1 MGVGSEAHLDESLTV
16 FEVPGCVRGSENA
29 ASNVAAT
36 AHPCAMLRAMD
47 FTDTQLHRYS
57 RHIVLPEV
65 GGIGQERLLRSKVL
79 VVGAGGL
86 GAPLLLYLAAAGVG
100 TIGIV
105 DDDTVDLSNL
115 QRQVIHDE
123 STLGH
128 PKVESAAARIHALN
142 PDVRVEA
149 HRMRLN
155 RDNAMDLIGRYDL
168 VADGSDNFA
177 TRFLLNDAC
186 FLAGKTLVSAAI
198 LRFDGQL
205 STYKAHLGA
214 PHPCY
219 RCLFPEPP
227 PRGTVPSCSEGGV
240 LGALAG
246 FVGSLQAT
254 EVLKELLGLGES
266 LSGSLLMM
274 DTLYAS
280 YQRIAIKRDPD
291 CALCGDHPTIHD
303 LSAH

>member
-1 MGVGSEAHLDESLTV
+1 
-16 FEVPGCVRGSENA
+16 
-29 ASNVAAT
+29 
-36 AHPCAMLRAMD
+36 MLGPMD
-47 FTDTQLHRYS
+47 FTETQLHRYS
-57 RHIVLPEV
+57 RHIILPEV
-65 GGIGQERLLRSKVL
+65 GGVGQERLLQSKVL

-100 TIGIV
+100 TIGVI

-123 STLGH
+123 QSLGL
-128 PKVESAAARIHALN
+128 PKVDSAAARIRALN
-142 PDVRVEA
+142 PDVRVETHKA
-149 HRMRLN
+149 RLT
-155 RDNAMDLIGRYDL
+155 RDNAMDLIARYDL

-186 FLAGKTLVSAAI
+186 FFAKKTLVSAAI

-205 STYKAHLGA
+205 TSFKAHLGH

-227 PRGTVPSCSEGGV
+227 PRGVVPSCSEGGV

-280 YQRIAIKRDPD
+280 FQRIGLKRDPD
-291 CALCGDHPTIHD
+291 CSLCGDHPTIHD